1 MSRSPLARTAGAM
14 LLAASLALA
23 GCIKQS
29 NDVTVADDGS
39 GTYTET
45 IVLDLAAMKGLEDAL
60 GGPGGGKDAPTTGDA
75 KKGPANDD
83 PLEKLKKEWKGIEGL
98 EVTKATSEQKDGKT
112 NVVVEAKFKTLE
124 AYARATGM
132 EMNADLTKNED
143 GSWTLKFTSNTKQ
156 GETAPAAP
164 GAPKDD
170 AADFAKQMMP
180 MLEPFMKDLEVT
192 RKLTLPGTIVSTD
205 GVKDEEGTSVTWKV
219 TWADIQKVGDFP
231 AQTVTFKGDDLEL
244 KPFSVKRAHAGGPGG
259 PGPK

>member
-29 NDVTVADDGS
+29 DDVTVTADGS
-39 GTYTET
+39 GTYSET
-45 IVLDLAAMKGLEDAL
+45 IVLDLAAMKGLEEAL
-60 GGPGGGKDAPTTGDA
+60 GGGPGAGKDAPGMGDVTT
-75 KKGPANDD
+75 GPANDD

-112 NVVVEAKFKTLE
+112 TVVVEAKFKTLE

-132 EMNADLTKNED
+132 ELNADLKENDD
-143 GSWTLKFTSNTKQ
+143 GSWTLRFSSNAKQ
-156 GETAPAAP
+156 GEGAAAP
-164 GAPKDD
+164 GGKDD
-170 AADFAKQMMP
+170 AAEMAKAMMP

-205 GVKDEEGTSVTWKV
+205 GTKSEDGTSVTWKV
-219 TWADIQKVGDFP
+219 TWEDLKKGGDFP
-231 AQTVTFKGDDLEL
+231 AQTVTFKGDDLDL
-244 KPFSVKRAHAGGPGG
+244 KPFSVKRAHEGGPGG